1 MERAKFLLTKYL
13 DNQASEE
20 EVREILQWLRN
31 NEHNELLL
39 QQVWEQQERAAPAAN
54 LRNMWMAIESATQP
68 PVRKMYAWRWWAA
81 AVLLFVVCGLWFVVD
96 RRNAKQPAVTQIPGI
111 KDVAPGKDGAILT
124 LADGRQVVLD
134 SLGNGIVA
142 NQNGTQAVLKN
153 GQLEYKPLTIDD
165 SRLTNDH
172 SSSFNT
178 ISTPRGRQFQLVLPD
193 GSKVW
198 LNAASSLRYP
208 TVFAG
213 NERRVEVTGEAYF
226 EIEKNPNKPFRVT
239 ILPSSGGAG
248 GGRKAEVEVLG
259 THFNIN
265 AYDDEDVIRTTLLEG
280 KVRVVNRQS
289 AIGSQQSVTLKPGA
303 QARIAI
309 SAQSHQS
316 SPILVQTVD
325 TEQVMAWKNG
335 FFQFNRTPLSEVLK
349 QLARW
354 YDVEIVYE
362 QGVPDIRLGGEMKRD
377 LTLAQ
382 VLKGLGKIGVNFRIE
397 GKTLVVVSK

>member
-1 MERAKFLLTKYL
+1 
-13 DNQASEE
+13 
-20 EVREILQWLRN
+20 
-31 NEHNELLL
+31 
-39 QQVWEQQERAAPAAN
+39 
-54 LRNMWMAIESATQP
+54 
-68 PVRKMYAWRWWAA
+68 
-81 AVLLFVVCGLWFVVD
+81 
-96 RRNAKQPAVTQIPGI
+96 
-111 KDVAPGKDGAILT
+111 
-124 LADGRQVVLD
+124 
-134 SLGNGIVA
+134 
-142 NQNGTQAVLKN
+142 LKN